1 MNVMV
6 TGGAGYIGSVLSREL
21 LKQGHTVTVY
31 DNLSRG
37 FREAVAPQARFVH
50 GDILDRG
57 YLADT
62 LRSHRIEAVVHM
74 AGLIA
79 VGESVREPAF
89 YYQQNVTGGLSL
101 LDAMKDAGVT
111 RILFSSTA
119 AVYGEPKRVPIEE
132 TDDKN
137 PTNPYG
143 ETKWTF
149 EKALRWY
156 GEAFGLHTAC
166 LRYFNAAGAAD
177 DAGERHEPET
187 HLIPLILRAALG
199 VAPAITVFGDDFPTR
214 DGTCVRDYIH
224 VLDLANAHILALEA
238 LARGEKALVY
248 NLGCGGDGYT
258 VKEVIDVAKR
268 VTGRE
273 VPVKMG
279 PRRPGDSAV
288 LIAGSDKIKRELGW
302 QPERQELG
310 KIIESAWK
318 FMRERQFRSA

>member
-1 MNVMV
+1 MNVLV
-6 TGGAGYIGSVLSREL
+6 TGGAGYIGSVLTRQL
-21 LKQGHTVTVY
+21 LAQGHSVTIY

-37 FREAVAPQARFVH
+37 FRESVAAGVRFVH

-57 YLADT
+57 YLVDT
-62 LRSHRIEAVVHM
+62 FLSHKIDSVVHM

-79 VGESVREPAF
+79 VGESVREPAM
-89 YYQQNVTGGLSL
+89 YYHQNVTGGLSL
-101 LDAMKDAGVT
+101 LDAMNDAGVK

-119 AVYGEPKRVPIEE
+119 AVYGEPQRVPIEE
-132 TDDKN
+132 TDAKN

-166 LRYFNAAGAAD
+166 LRYFNAAGAAA

-187 HLIPLILRAALG
+187 HLIPLILRAAAG
-199 VAPAITVFGDDFPTR
+199 VSPAITVFGDDFDTR

-238 LARGEKALVY
+238 LSRGEKALVY
-248 NLGCGGDGYT
+248 NLGCGGEGYT
-258 VKEVIDVAKR
+258 VKEVIELAKK
-268 VTGRE
+268 VTGKD

-279 PRRPGDSAV
+279 PRRDGDSAV
-288 LIAGSDKIKRELGW
+288 LIAGSDKIKRELHW
-302 QPERQELG
+302 QPLHQDLG
-310 KIIESAWK
+310 VIIESAWK
-318 FMRERQFRSA
+318 FMQTHQLKA

>member
-1 MNVMV
+1 MNVLV
-6 TGGAGYIGSVLSREL
+6 TGGAGYIGSVLTRQL
-21 LKQGHTVTVY
+21 LAQGHSVTIY

-37 FREAVAPQARFVH
+37 FRESVAAGVRFVH

-57 YLADT
+57 YLVDT
-62 LRSHRIEAVVHM
+62 FLSHKIDSVVHM

-79 VGESVREPAF
+79 VGESVREPAM
-89 YYQQNVTGGLSL
+89 YYHQNVTGGLSL
-101 LDAMKDAGVT
+101 LDAMKDAGVN

-119 AVYGEPKRVPIEE
+119 AVYGEPQRVPIEE
-132 TDDKN
+132 TDTKN

-166 LRYFNAAGAAD
+166 LRYFNAAGAAG

-187 HLIPLILRAALG
+187 HLIPLILRAAAG
-199 VAPAITVFGDDFPTR
+199 VSPAITVFGDDFDTR

-238 LARGEKALVY
+238 LSRGEKALVY
-248 NLGCGGDGYT
+248 NLGCGGEGYT
-258 VKEVIDVAKR
+258 VKEVIELAKK
-268 VTGRE
+268 VTGKD

-279 PRRPGDSAV
+279 PRRDGDSAV
-288 LIAGSDKIKRELGW
+288 LIAGSDKIKRELHW
-302 QPERQELG
+302 QPLHQDLG
-310 KIIESAWK
+310 VIIESAWK
-318 FMRERQFRSA
+318 FMQTHQLKA

>member
-1 MNVMV
+1 MNVLV
-6 TGGAGYIGSVLSREL
+6 TGGAGYIGSVLSRQL
-21 LKQGHTVTVY
+21 VAQGHCVTVY

-37 FREAVAPQARFVH
+37 FRESIAPNVRFVQ

-62 LRSHRIEAVVHM
+62 CRTHKVDSVVHM

-79 VGESVREPAF
+79 VGESVREPAL
-89 YYQQNVTGGLSL
+89 YYHHNVTGGLSL
-101 LDAMKDAGVT
+101 LDAMKDAGVN
-111 RILFSSTA
+111 RIVFSSTA

-156 GEAFGLHTAC
+156 GEAFGMHTAC

-177 DAGERHEPET
+177 EAGERHDPET
-187 HLIPLILRAALG
+187 HLIPLILRAAAG
-199 VAPAITVFGDDFPTR
+199 VSPAITVFGDDFATR
-214 DGTCVRDYIH
+214 DGTCVRDYVH

-238 LARGEKALVY
+238 LARGDKGLVY
-248 NLGCGGDGYT
+248 NLGCGGDGFT
-258 VKEVIDVAKR
+258 VKEVIDLAKK
-268 VTGRE
+268 VTGKD
-273 VPVKMG
+273 VPTKMG
-279 PRRPGDSAV
+279 PRRDGDSAV
-288 LIAGSDKIKRELGW
+288 LVASSTKIKQELGW
-302 QPERQELG
+302 QPKHAELG
-310 KIIESAWK
+310 VIIESAWK
-318 FMRERQFRSA
+318 FMRTYQLKP

>member
-1 MNVMV
+1 MNVLV
-6 TGGAGYIGSVLSREL
+6 TGGAGYIGSVLSRQL
-21 LKQGHTVTVY
+21 VAQGHSVTIY

-37 FREAVAPQARFVH
+37 FRESIAPNVRFVQ

-62 LRSHRIEAVVHM
+62 CRTHKVDSVVHM

-79 VGESVREPAF
+79 VGESVREPAL
-89 YYQQNVTGGLSL
+89 YYHHNVTGGLSL
-101 LDAMKDAGVT
+101 LDAMKDAGVN
-111 RILFSSTA
+111 RIVFSSTA

-156 GEAFGLHTAC
+156 GEAFGMHTAC

-177 DAGERHEPET
+177 EAGERHEPET
-187 HLIPLILRAALG
+187 HLIPLILRAAAG
-199 VAPAITVFGDDFPTR
+199 VSPAITVFGDDFATR
-214 DGTCVRDYIH
+214 DGTCVRDYVH

-238 LARGEKALVY
+238 LARGDKGLVY
-248 NLGCGGDGYT
+248 NLGCGGDGFT
-258 VKEVIDVAKR
+258 VKEVIDLAKK
-268 VTGRE
+268 VTGKD
-273 VPVKMG
+273 VPTKMG
-279 PRRPGDSAV
+279 PRRVGDSAV
-288 LIAGSDKIKRELGW
+288 LVASSTKIRQELGW
-302 QPERQELG
+302 QPKHAELG
-310 KIIESAWK
+310 VIIESAWK
-318 FMRERQFRSA
+318 FMRTYQLKP

>member
-1 MNVMV
+1 MNVLV
-6 TGGAGYIGSVLSREL
+6 TGGAGYIGSVLSRQL
-21 LKQGHTVTVY
+21 VAQGHSVTIY

-37 FREAVAPQARFVH
+37 FRESIAPSVRFVQ

-62 LRSHRIEAVVHM
+62 FRTHKIDSVVHM

-79 VGESVREPAF
+79 VGESVREPAL
-89 YYQQNVTGGLSL
+89 YYHHNVTGGLSL
-101 LDAMKDAGVT
+101 LDAMKDAGVN
-111 RILFSSTA
+111 RIVFSSTA

-156 GEAFGLHTAC
+156 GEAFGMHTAC

-177 DAGERHEPET
+177 EAGERHEPET
-187 HLIPLILRAALG
+187 HLIPLILRAAAG
-199 VAPAITVFGDDFPTR
+199 VSPAITVFGDDFATR
-214 DGTCVRDYIH
+214 DGTCVRDYVH

-238 LARGEKALVY
+238 LAKSDTGLVY
-248 NLGCGGDGYT
+248 NLGCGGDGFT
-258 VKEVIDVAKR
+258 VKEVIDLAKK
-268 VTGRE
+268 VTGKD
-273 VPVKMG
+273 VPTKMG
-279 PRRPGDSAV
+279 PRRDGDSAV
-288 LIAGSDKIKRELGW
+288 LVASSTKIKQQLGW
-302 QPERQELG
+302 QPKHAELG
-310 KIIESAWK
+310 VIIESAWK
-318 FMRERQFRSA
+318 FMRTYQLKL

>member
-1 MNVMV
+1 MNVLV
-6 TGGAGYIGSVLSREL
+6 TGGAGYIGSVLSRQL
-21 LKQGHTVTVY
+21 LAKGHNVTIY

-37 FREAVAPQARFVH
+37 FRDSIAQGVRFVH
-50 GDILDRG
+50 GDILDRS
-57 YLADT
+57 YLGDT
-62 LRSHRIEAVVHM
+62 LLTHKIDSVVHM

-79 VGESVREPAF
+79 VGESVREPAL
-89 YYQQNVTGGLSL
+89 YYHQNVTGGLSL
-101 LDAMKDAGVT
+101 LDAMRDAGVK

-119 AVYGEPKRVPIEE
+119 AVYGEPQRVPIEE
-132 TDDKN
+132 TDAKN

-166 LRYFNAAGAAD
+166 LRYFNAAGAMA

-187 HLIPLILRAALG
+187 HLIPLILRAAAG

-224 VLDLANAHILALEA
+224 VLDLAEAHILALEA
-238 LARGEKALVY
+238 LAKGEKTLVY

-258 VKEVIDVAKR
+258 VKEVIEVAKT
-268 VTGRE
+268 VTGKD

-279 PRRPGDSAV
+279 ARRDGDSAV
-288 LIAGSDKIKRELGW
+288 LVAGSAKIKRELGW
-302 QPERQELG
+302 QPQHQELG
-310 KIIESAWK
+310 AIIESAWK
-318 FMRERQFRSA
+318 FMRAFQIK